1 MKTCFIKLFFIYLL
15 LCLQACNLRPSP
27 NIEQQF
33 AEAVELQKNNQ
44 PEAAIKLYYDILSKT
59 NDSYIQS
66 RTYHNLGTIYMWDRV
81 FDKASEAYAKAYHL
95 DSLKCDTS
103 HMIQALEAMGTI
115 CFWNKDSLNT
125 KRFYMHAIQLAQLTS
140 DSTRLADI
148 YRKEGWHYY
157 QTGQLDSALHYTYL
171 SLNYSKTPALL
182 YSTLADIW
190 YQQHHIDSARHYFN
204 LGIYSPDTKD
214 RLPSLFSYA
223 QMEHELGNNEIA
235 YKHLLAY
242 TLGADT
248 LYAQQR
254 TRELEK
260 LSYKHEA
267 ELKVRIVEERHNL
280 YISLIVLLVIII
292 TAFFL
297 IIIQHQRRKKRELRL
312 QYKANLQGLNEK
324 IILLKQNLQIGINER
339 EALQQHTETQISQLR
354 AVTLK
359 QTIIGKRI
367 IQLSQQ
373 DNRDKRNI
381 KVLTEKEQTELQKV
395 ITDIYKDEIIRLK
408 TNYPRLTEGDLLYY
422 CLNSAGFSTFTI
434 ALCFGNT
441 DTGII
446 AQRKRRMKQRMYQS
460 DKKMS

>member
-1 MKTCFIKLFFIYLL
+1 MKINLIKLFSIYLL
-15 LCLQACNLRPSP
+15 LCLQACNIRPSS

-33 AEAVELQKNNQ
+33 AEAVELQNNNQ
-44 PEAAIKLYYDILSKT
+44 PEDAIKLYYDILSKT
-59 NDSYIQS
+59 NDLHILSK
-66 RTYHNLGTIYMWDRV
+66 TYHNLGAIYMWDKV
-81 FDKASEAYAKAYHL
+81 FDKASGAYVKAYQL

-115 CFWNKDSLNT
+115 YFWNKDSLNT
-125 KRFYMHAIQLAQLTS
+125 KRFYMHATQLAQLS
-140 DSTRLADI
+140 NDSTRLAEI

-157 QTGQLDSALHYTYL
+157 QIGQLDSALYYTYL
-171 SLNYSKTPALL
+171 SLDYSKNPSLL

-204 LGIYSPDTKD
+204 LGIYSPNTQD

-223 QMEHELGNNEIA
+223 QMEHQLGNDKIA

-267 ELKVRIVEERHNL
+267 ELKVRIVEERHNF
-280 YISLIVLLVIII
+280 YISLITLLLI
-292 TAFFL
+292 TIAAFFL
-297 IIIQHQRRKKRELRL
+297 LIIQHQLRKKHELQI
-312 QYKANLQGLNEK
+312 QYEANLQGLNEK
-324 IILLKQNLQIGINER
+324 ICLLKQNLQTGINER
-339 EALQQHTETQISQLR
+339 ETLQQHTEAQIAQLR

-359 QTIIGKRI
+359 QTIIGKRL

-395 ITDIYKDEIIRLK
+395 VTDIYKDEIIRLK

-422 CLNSAGFSTFTI
+422 CLNSAGFSTLTI

-446 AQRKRRMKQRMYQS
+446 AQRKRRMKQRMNQS
-460 DKKMS
+460 DK